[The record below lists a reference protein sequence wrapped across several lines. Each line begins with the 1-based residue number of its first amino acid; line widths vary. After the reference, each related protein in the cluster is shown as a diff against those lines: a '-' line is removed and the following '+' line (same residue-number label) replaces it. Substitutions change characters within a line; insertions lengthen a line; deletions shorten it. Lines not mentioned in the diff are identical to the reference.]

1 MTNICRFSH
10 CFLFYLLTVTIA
22 PVIIGCNAQSL
33 SEPVDIE
40 VVAQKIDKSLICP
53 ICPSETIDQSQTA
66 IAKQMKSIVREKLRA
81 GQSDKEILDYFVDRY
96 GLGILSEPPKSGL
109 NLMVWVIP
117 PIGLS
122 IGITI
127 LVLTI
132 ISMKKDKHATE
143 NAQSLEDH
151 QINQYLLQVDTLI
164 EKLSK
169 KHQNISE
176 KDEDIH

>member
-1 MTNICRFSH
+1 
-10 CFLFYLLTVTIA
+10 
-22 PVIIGCNAQSL
+22 
-33 SEPVDIE
+33 
-40 VVAQKIDKSLICP
+40 
-53 ICPSETIDQSQTA
+53 
-66 IAKQMKSIVREKLRA
+66 MKSIVREKLRA